1 MKRVRVNIQSVANVK
16 AGRRDK
22 RNGRDVV
29 IVPSA
34 TLPDDIVMNGIRY
47 PADEIEKS
55 YASLNRTPA
64 PLGHPTINGNF
75 VSARD
80 PEGINIG
87 YVGAWN
93 ENARRQDGRVFIDKV
108 IDVEVANRSA
118 GGKAVLA
125 AIDAG
130 EPIHTSTGLFCDLE
144 PLANDADAE
153 SCARNIVFD
162 HDAILLGQQGA
173 ATPSQGV
180 GIFVNAKGEGEEI
193 DVINSAID
201 YAEDEL
207 DWTGMRLFDALD
219 RLEKAGRWERVK
231 AALMGLIAPE
241 REISTANGEAE
252 MTVSKEQFDEL
263 SAKVNAL
270 TEATSADT
278 LGKAISDAVANA
290 VKPLIDK
297 ANEDAAKLKA
307 NEEAE
312 KATLEA
318 EVVKANILT
327 EETAKA
333 TPINTLRDLA
343 KLAKPGSAAALN
355 AALANKGEDEF
366 AGVDLNAAFEEA
378 K

>member
-1 MKRVRVNIQSVANVK
+1 MKRVQVNIQSVANVK
-16 AGRRDK
+16 AARREK

-34 TLPDDIVMNGIRY
+34 TLPDNIVMNGIRY

-55 YASLNRTPA
+55 YVSLNRTPA
-64 PLGHPTINGNF
+64 PLGHPMINGNF
-75 VSARD
+75 ISARD

-87 YVGAWN
+87 YIGAWN
-93 ENARRQDGRVFIDKV
+93 DNARRQDGRVFIDKI

-130 EPIHTSTGLFCDLE
+130 DPIHTSTGLYCDLE

-153 SCARNIVFD
+153 SCARNIEFD
-162 HDAILLGQQGA
+162 HDAILLGQEGA

-180 GIFVNAKGEGEEI
+180 GIFVNANGEGERV

-241 REISTANGEAE
+241 RGTPGQGAQEMADEKQLEA
-252 MTVSKEQFDEL
+252 L
-263 SAKVNAL
+263 SAKVNAI
-270 TEATSADT
+270 EESMKGIGEQIAN
-278 LGKAISDAVANA
+278 AIGEA

-327 EETAKA
+327 EEVAKA
-333 TPINTLRDLA
+333 TPINTLRELA
-343 KLAKPGSAAALN
+343 KLAKPGSATALN
-355 AALANKGEDEF
+355 TVLSNKGEDEF

>member
-1 MKRVRVNIQSVANVK
+1 LPTDPLAARPFWR
-16 AGRRDK
+16 
-22 RNGRDVV
+22 
-29 IVPSA
+29 PS
-34 TLPDDIVMNGIRY
+34 TQ
-47 PADEIEKS
+47 
-55 YASLNRTPA
+55 
-64 PLGHPTINGNF
+64 
-75 VSARD
+75 
-80 PEGINIG
+80 
-87 YVGAWN
+87 
-93 ENARRQDGRVFIDKV
+93 ARRSILR
-108 IDVEVANRSA
+108 
-118 GGKAVLA
+118 
-125 AIDAG
+125 
-130 EPIHTSTGLFCDLE
+130 

-153 SCARNIVFD
+153 SCARNIEFD
-162 HDAILLGQQGA
+162 HDAILLGQEGA

-180 GIFVNAKGEGEEI
+180 GIFVNANGEGERV

-241 REISTANGEAE
+241 RGTPGQGAQEMADEKQLEA
-252 MTVSKEQFDEL
+252 L
-263 SAKVNAL
+263 SAKVNAI
-270 TEATSADT
+270 EESMKGIGEQIAN
-278 LGKAISDAVANA
+278 AIGEA

-327 EETAKA
+327 EEVAKA
-333 TPINTLRDLA
+333 TPINTLRELA
-343 KLAKPGSAAALN
+343 KLAKPCSATALN
-355 AALANKGEDEF
+355 TVLSNKGEDEF